1 MNISMKLDAAGK
13 LASDLASSAAD
24 AAKNAASAVSA
35 AYKDMCPGTMFQFK
49 NQRTTDG
56 RKPDPNGLYKVC
68 QEKRLIGKN
77 DPPVYFKDGQLQ
89 QINKKFWDAFGY
101 TGLKGRKSKKS
112 KKGKKHASKCKCK
125 CKCCQNMW

>member
-101 TGLKGRKSKKS
+101 TGLKKGSKS
-112 KKGKKHASKCKCK
+112 KKGKKGSKSKK
-125 CKCCQNMW
+125 GKKRGSKNKRW